1 MHSAS
6 NRGCISTIT
15 NRAPGLGSCSSR
27 SPRWLGRQGLGK
39 GLTKKERRMKEANSK
54 SNTQGGQQLTSFK
67 KNESVSRMETYGMLS
82 QDERSPCVQRTVVH
96 AKAVG
101 IERNC
106 PPAAART
113 AANIFIA
120 SAACLFSCCFHSGV
134 WVVASIS
141 PARGFDDIEPRPF
154 GP

>member
-1 MHSAS
+1 
-6 NRGCISTIT
+6 
-15 NRAPGLGSCSSR
+15 
-27 SPRWLGRQGLGK
+27 
-39 GLTKKERRMKEANSK
+39 
-54 SNTQGGQQLTSFK
+54 
-67 KNESVSRMETYGMLS
+67 METYGMLS

-113 AANIFIA
+113 AATVIVA
-120 SAACLFSCCFHSGV
+120 TAACLLGCGFHGGV

-141 PARGFDDIEPRPF
+141 PAWGLDDIEPRPF